1 MRGRPKQTEDI
12 RITKYE
18 QTIYE
23 FDNPEYRDEGY
34 RSVWNFDDKKSPS
47 GAYKVVHHFPKGE
60 KAKKP
65 KIDKGR
71 NYNKKAPV
79 VLVFKTSNR
88 SNAKTK
94 MKIFRNEN
102 IDYVLTAPKLVG
114 VPETAIVVDC
124 GVGNKFIEQ
133 YKLKYSL

>member
-65 KIDKGR
+65 KIEKGR

-94 MKIFRNEN
+94 MKI
-102 IDYVLTAPKLVG
+102 IQK
-114 VPETAIVVDC
+114 
-124 GVGNKFIEQ
+124 
-133 YKLKYSL
+133 

>member
-65 KIDKGR
+65 KIEKKKS
-71 NYNKKAPV
+71 YNKKAPV

-94 MKIFRNEN
+94 MKN
-102 IDYVLTAPKLVG
+102 IQK
-114 VPETAIVVDC
+114 
-124 GVGNKFIEQ
+124 
-133 YKLKYSL
+133 